1 MFYYSKFQL
10 ERKTPQAVGFDLCVD
25 LTDITKVESA
35 PWCKRQAR
43 LELEIDWDISGKD
56 NVVTLY
62 PGGFYRVPSGLYVEL
77 INGICGDVR
86 PRSGTG
92 FKHAIRI
99 ELGAVDPD
107 YRGEVLI
114 QFEVLGTEPIKLKH
128 GESIAQLMLS
138 KVVTDLVP
146 LDTLQDFINCTT
158 KTERGSNGFGHTDR
172 GYYGLNR

>member
-35 PWCKRQAR
+35 SWCKRQAR
-43 LELEIDWDISGKD
+43 MELEINWDVSGKD

-62 PGGFYRVPSGLYVEL
+62 PGGFYRVPSGLYLEL
-77 INGICGDVR
+77 TDGICGDVR

-99 ELGAVDPD
+99 ELGAIDPD

-114 QFEVLGTEPIKLKH
+114 QFEVLGSEPIKLKH
-128 GESIAQLMLS
+128 GESIAQLVLS
-138 KVVTDLVP
+138 QVVTDLEP
-146 LDTLQDFINCTT
+146 LPTLQDFIDRTT
-158 KTERGSNGFGHTDR
+158 KTERGVNGFGHTDER
-172 GYYGLNR
+172 